1 LDQASEKE
9 QSEQQSAQAAQ
20 WRERVFGVIGGTRD
34 FEFSFYPEMPQY
46 NKYSQSRELKG
57 GNCEMDYHWGRTSSQ
72 IYADIYH

>member
-1 LDQASEKE
+1 MDQASEKE

-46 NKYSQSRELKG
+46 NKVQPEP
-57 GNCEMDYHWGRTSSQ
+57 
-72 IYADIYH
+72 